1 MNEIDK
7 LRMLLPHWIEH
18 NAEHAEEFQRWA
30 DQAGPARDALLDA
43 ARLAGDANAQL
54 QDALE
59 KLGGPLEMEHSHG
72 QGSPS

>member
-1 MNEIDK
+1 MIEIDK

-30 DQAGPARDALLDA
+30 HQAGPARDALLDA

-59 KLGGPLEMEHSHG
+59 KLGGALEIEHHHERRS
-72 QGSPS
+72 